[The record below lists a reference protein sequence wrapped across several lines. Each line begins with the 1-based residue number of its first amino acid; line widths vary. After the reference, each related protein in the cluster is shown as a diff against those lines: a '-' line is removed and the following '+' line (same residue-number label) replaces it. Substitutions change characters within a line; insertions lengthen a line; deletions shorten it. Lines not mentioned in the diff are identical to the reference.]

1 MRVTLIKYT
10 GLCIIEEHKVEAEPE
25 GDELKDA
32 RAQLFRPREVPVA
45 GLGLRLHQAEAE
57 ENI

>member
-32 RAQLFRPREVPVA
+32 PGEQLQEGEVPVGA
-45 GLGLRLHQAEAE
+45 VGF
-57 ENI
+57 